1 MNNSEK
7 NFRKVSET
15 VLHEGFVVTYSQ
27 AVFEGPQGE
36 VLERDVVRHP
46 GAVAVVALDKGD
58 VILVNQYRPA
68 LEMNTLE
75 IPAGKLDMPG
85 ETKTEAARRELI
97 EETGYD
103 CGEITLLLEFHN
115 SAGFTDEITS
125 IYLARELT
133 PTEAKAVSVEE
144 EYLTVIRLPVEEA
157 LRLLNDKK
165 ITDAKTVIGLLA
177 IGFDS
182 NNL

>member
-1 MNNSEK
+1 MNDLKK

-15 VLHEGFVVTYSQ
+15 TLHEGFVVTYNQ

-46 GAVAVVALDKGD
+46 GAVAVVALDKGE

-68 LEMNTLE
+68 LERNTLE
-75 IPAGKLDMPG
+75 IPAGKLDVPG
-85 ETKTEAARRELI
+85 EAKTEAARRELI
-97 EETGYD
+97 EETGHD
-103 CGEITLLLEFHN
+103 CSELTLLLEFHN

-125 IYLARELT
+125 IYLAKELI
-133 PTEAKAVSVEE
+133 PTEAKAVSIEE
-144 EYLTVIRLPVEEA
+144 EYLTVIRLPLEEA
-157 LRLLNDKK
+157 LKLTRDGT

-177 IGFDS
+177 IRLKSS
-182 NNL
+182 NS